1 LSDEFDCKK
10 IDPGL
15 SYQNFIAPPPLRLNT
30 TEKDVKITV
39 AISADII
46 SILDIDEIDSIF
58 HVQFFLHLT
67 WYDSRLKFYNL
78 KTDTGLNTL
87 SPSEKEEIWK
97 PILVFENTELKES
110 TVVDEDASLTITK
123 AGGFFLSETDKVEN
137 QQTFAGDEN
146 SITLTRFYNTRFIC
160 NYNMQ
165 WYPFDI
171 QVCDLTLSLKGKSSD
186 FARLKTEV
194 LQYLGVLEVNQYV
207 VTNFSILV
215 RDTGPGNSDLK
226 ISIVLGRKL
235 LTIVLT
241 TFVPTVLLSMISF
254 STNHFKNFFFE
265 AIVTVNLTVLLVLT
279 TLFIKVI
286 FTFLLWI
293 SSCK

>member
-1 LSDEFDCKK
+1 MTLCCRCNSQLDCSDLSDEFDCKK
-10 IDPGL
+10 FDPGL

-87 SPSEKEEIWK
+87 SPAEKKEIWK

-123 AGGFFLSETDKVEN
+123 AGD
-137 QQTFAGDEN
+137 
-146 SITLTRFYNTRFIC
+146 FYC
-160 NYNMQ
+160 Q
-165 WYPFDI
+165 KW
-171 QVCDLTLSLKGKSSD
+171 
-186 FARLKTEV
+186 
-194 LQYLGVLEVNQYV
+194 
-207 VTNFSILV
+207 
-215 RDTGPGNSDLK
+215 
-226 ISIVLGRKL
+226 RK
-235 LTIVLT
+235 
-241 TFVPTVLLSMISF
+241 
-254 STNHFKNFFFE
+254 
-265 AIVTVNLTVLLVLT
+265 
-279 TLFIKVI
+279 
-286 FTFLLWI
+286 
-293 SSCK
+293 

>member
-1 LSDEFDCKK
+1 M
-10 IDPGL
+10 
-15 SYQNFIAPPPLRLNT
+15 
-30 TEKDVKITV
+30 
-39 AISADII
+39 
-46 SILDIDEIDSIF
+46 
-58 HVQFFLHLT
+58 
-67 WYDSRLKFYNL
+67 
-78 KTDTGLNTL
+78 
-87 SPSEKEEIWK
+87 
-97 PILVFENTELKES
+97 FENTELKQS

-123 AGGFFLSETDKVEN
+123 AGDFSLSEMEKVEN
-137 QQTFAGDEN
+137 RQTFAGDEN
-146 SITLTRFYNTRFIC
+146 SITLSRFYNTRFIC

-207 VTNFSILV
+207 VTNFSMLV
-215 RDTGPGNSDLK
+215 RDQGPGNSDLK

-293 SSCK
+293 SS

>member
-1 LSDEFDCKK
+1 ME
-10 IDPGL
+10 
-15 SYQNFIAPPPLRLNT
+15 
-30 TEKDVKITV
+30 
-39 AISADII
+39 
-46 SILDIDEIDSIF
+46 
-58 HVQFFLHLT
+58 
-67 WYDSRLKFYNL
+67 
-78 KTDTGLNTL
+78 
-87 SPSEKEEIWK
+87 
-97 PILVFENTELKES
+97 
-110 TVVDEDASLTITK
+110 
-123 AGGFFLSETDKVEN
+123 KVEN

-146 SITLTRFYNTRFIC
+146 SITLSRFYNTRFIC

-207 VTNFSILV
+207 VTNFSMLV
-215 RDTGPGNSDLK
+215 RDLGPGNSDLK

-254 STNHFKNFFFE
+254 STNHFKAFFFE

-279 TLFIKVI
+279 TLFIKVT
-286 FTFLLWI
+286 FTFLLRI
-293 SSCK
+293 RCT